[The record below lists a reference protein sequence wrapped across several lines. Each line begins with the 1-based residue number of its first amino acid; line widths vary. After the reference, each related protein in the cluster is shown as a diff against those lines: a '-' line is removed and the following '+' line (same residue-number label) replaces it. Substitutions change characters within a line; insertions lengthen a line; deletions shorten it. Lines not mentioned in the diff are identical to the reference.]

1 MAEQAASETTAEITT
16 EFTEIEM
23 RCVPCNTAWSAPV
36 VRRVNVATH
45 PDARLGI
52 LLKTMHR
59 TACPLCKKPREI
71 DMIFDYY
78 DPERRLVVQVRPAWE
93 IRAGGGED
101 WYWARY
107 EDLVLKYANYDV
119 RVDVVF
125 GFDEMIEKYLGGQEA
140 VEAAQREWRA
150 RREKA
155 GGAHSPEGPGID
167 EVREA

>member
-45 PDARLGI
+45 PDAWLGI

-71 DMIFDYY
+71 DTIFDYY

-101 WYWARY
+101 WYWARSVSQVR
-107 EDLVLKYANYDV
+107 ELRRPGRCGVRLR
-119 RVDVVF
+119 RVD
-125 GFDEMIEKYLGGQEA
+125 
-140 VEAAQREWRA
+140 REVPGRPGSGRSGTAGMEGTA
-150 RREKA
+150 REGRKCSLA
-155 GGAHSPEGPGID
+155 GGARD
-167 EVREA
+167 R

>member
-1 MAEQAASETTAEITT
+1 MAEQAESETTAEITT

-23 RCVPCNTAWSAPV
+23 RCVPCNTVWSAPV

-71 DMIFDYY
+71 DTIFDYY

-125 GFDEMIEKYLGGQEA
+125 GFDEMIEKYLGGPEA
-140 VEAAQREWRA
+140 VEAAQQEWRA

-155 GGAHSPEGPGID
+155 GSAHSREGPGIN
-167 EVREA
+167 EVRGA